1 MMSPLTLLAVSEYF
15 NWKIQL
21 PLLILLIV
29 VIVGYVIYRKKQ
41 M

>member
-15 NWKIQL
+15 NLWIQL